1 MDLLPGGGFALGPG
15 RIVIDDGLDRAL
27 PLALSGYGPR
37 VGLVV
42 GDVGH
47 RLLADELTAA
57 GLSWPPP
64 DSTVVAVSGPVTA
77 QLVADTS
84 ARLGHPTAS
93 SVDGAAG
100 AHAVSA
106 GGDSGVA
113 AVGAGADARGATAAA
128 PVDVIVGIGG
138 GKVLDVAKAAGDLAG
153 VPVVTVPTSAAT
165 CACAA
170 TLSVLYTPAGGY
182 ATARQVA
189 TVRELLIPRRIV
201 AGAPERLLVAGAF
214 DALAKYLELQWQLQD
229 AWGATD
235 SLPWPA
241 QVAAATAEQIHRQI
255 DQRLRAAAPG
265 RLPADDVLLLANTV
279 GAALVTGTQPPTRT
293 GVAHAMYYLHR
304 HRVAE
309 PQLLHGEVVGTGL
322 LVQLMLNQAPEQ
334 QLLAFRELLQR
345 YGLPTVLD
353 ERITGTTDSI
363 DPAFLTG
370 WAGYCGAE
378 PELLAA
384 AARRLPELG

>member
-15 RIVIDDGLDRAL
+15 RIVVDDGLDRAL

-47 RLLADELTAA
+47 RLLADELTTA
-57 GLSWPPP
+57 GLAWPPP

-77 QLVADTS
+77 ELVAQTA
-84 ARLGHPTAS
+84 ARLAPPAAAS
-93 SVDGAAG
+93 AAGSGAA
-100 AHAVSA
+100 
-106 GGDSGVA
+106 
-113 AVGAGADARGATAAA
+113 
-128 PVDVIVGIGG
+128 VDVIVGVGG

-214 DALAKYLELQWQLQD
+214 DAMAKYLELQWQLQD
-229 AWGATD
+229 SWGATD

-241 QVAAATAEQIHRQI
+241 QLAVITAEQIHRQL

-265 RLPADDVLLLANTV
+265 RLPADDVLVFANTV

-293 GVAHAMYYLHR
+293 GVAHAMYYMHR
-304 HRVAE
+304 NRVAE

-322 LVQLMLNQAPEQ
+322 LVQLILNKAPRQ
-334 QLLAFRELLQR
+334 QLLVFRELLQR
-345 YGLPTVLD
+345 YGLPTALD
-353 ERITGTTDSI
+353 ERIAPTVDE
-363 DPAFLTG
+363 AFVTG
-370 WAGYCGAE
+370 WAGYCGADPAE
-378 PELLAA
+378 VAA
-384 AARRLPELG
+384 AVRQLPELP